1 MTFWLQKQWL
11 TYTPWH
17 IVLLPISLIF
27 LVISSIRKWLYQ
39 NGWLKSYRLAVP
51 VLVVGNINVGG
62 SGKTP
67 LVIWLAKQLQI
78 AGYRPGIISRGYG
91 GSGREVL
98 AVFHHSDPQQVG
110 DEPLLLARRTTC
122 PVFVGADRVVAGE
135 ALLSAYPECNIII
148 SDDGLQHYRLRRD
161 VEIAVIDGKAGFGNG
176 ALLPAGPLREP
187 VSRLKHVD
195 AVVVNGKSKLNNIL
209 ALKPI
214 EMVLQ
219 PASFYNLLNPNEVCS
234 VSNFAGKKVLAIA
247 GIGNPQRFFQQ
258 LHHLGL
264 KFQSKAYP
272 DHYAFHSVDF
282 AENVDDIV
290 VMTEKDAVKC
300 AGFAKPGFWVLPV
313 SADIPPEL
321 MAVVLNKL
329 TNEEVI

>member
-1 MTFWLQKQWL
+1 MSEWLQKQWL
-11 TYTPWH
+11 SYTLWH
-17 IVLLPISLIF
+17 ILLLPISF
-27 LVISSIRKWLYQ
+27 LFFCVSSLRKRLYQ
-39 NGWLKSYRLAVP
+39 NAWLESYRLAVP
-51 VLVVGNINVGG
+51 VVVVGNINVGG

-67 LVIWLAKQLQI
+67 LVVWLAAQLQA

-91 GSGREVL
+91 RSDGEVL
-98 AVFHHSDPQQVG
+98 AVFSHSDPQQVG

-122 PVFVGADRVVAGE
+122 PVFVGADRVFAGK
-135 ALLSAYPECNIII
+135 ALLAAHPECNIII

-161 VEIAVIDGKAGFGNG
+161 VEIAVVDGIAGFGNG

-187 VSRLKHVD
+187 VSCLRHVD
-195 AVVVNGKSKLNNIL
+195 AVVVNGKSQLSNVL

-214 EMVLQ
+214 EMQLQ
-219 PASFYNLLNPNEVCS
+219 PTKFYNLLDPDKVCS
-234 VSNFAGKKVLAIA
+234 VANFAGKKVLAIA

-264 KFQSKAYP
+264 EFQCKAYA
-272 DHYAFHSVDF
+272 DHYAFQSVDF
-282 AENVDDIV
+282 AENANDIV

-313 SADIPPEL
+313 TADIQPNL
-321 MAVVLNKL
+321 LAIVLKKL
-329 TNEEVI
+329 TN